1 MNYKIELECRNS
13 RDKENVLSILSKECY
28 NSISPK
34 IRVIGIDRGIVVK
47 QSTMYLDQG

>member
-28 NSISPK
+28 TSISPK
-34 IRVIGIDRGIVVK
+34 IKITGIDRGMIVE
-47 QSTMYLDQG
+47 QSAMYLDQG

>member
-1 MNYKIELECRNS
+1 MNYKIELECRNDK
-13 RDKENVLSILSKECY
+13 DKENVLSILGKQCY

-34 IRVIGIDRGIVVK
+34 IKITGIDRGMVVE